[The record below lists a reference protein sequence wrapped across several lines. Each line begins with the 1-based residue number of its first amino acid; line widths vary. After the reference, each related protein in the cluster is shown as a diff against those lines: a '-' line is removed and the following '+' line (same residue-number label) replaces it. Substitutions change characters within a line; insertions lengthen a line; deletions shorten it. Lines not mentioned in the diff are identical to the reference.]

1 MLSKNNL
8 YLFID
13 GARLGSALV
22 LKDAPTLQEMA
33 LYSDVFYIGG
43 TKMGAL
49 FGECL
54 VIIND
59 ELKPILDII
68 LNKRCHAC

>member
-1 MLSKNNL
+1 MLSTNNL

-13 GARLGSALV
+13 GARLGSALC
-22 LKDAPTLQEMA
+22 LERCTNFTRDGA
-33 LYSDVFYIGG
+33 YSDVYIGG

-54 VIIND
+54 LLLIRIKTD
-59 ELKPILDII
+59 LDII
-68 LNKRCHAC
+68 LNKKVPGAC